1 MRLRDMTYKDYGI
14 QPEEV
19 TRLRRACRSRAES
32 FKALCEAA
40 IIINAEIADD
50 IVYSLVNCL
59 SYERISNIKTIPI
72 NRVDFYKY
80 QMATVAKFKE
90 LMDKKQQS

>member
-14 QPEEV
+14 LPEEV
-19 TRLRRACRSRAES
+19 TRLRRVCKNRAES
-32 FKALCEAA
+32 FKVLCEAA
-40 IIINAEIADD
+40 ISINAEIADD
-50 IVYSLVNCL
+50 IVYSLVNGI
-59 SYERISNIKTIPI
+59 SYEKINNIKTIPI

-90 LMDKKQQS
+90 LSEKK